1 MCVVYFDQVSGVA
14 HTPKLVKIPFLVN
27 FNLFCPFLTF
37 VIDFWSEIKKNVW
50 KNSVLSYSLKLV
62 DMQTLVDSLK
72 GEPQLCLFS
81 IDFSLKIT
89 QKGWKHPKKVFWSA
103 FRWVQ
108 HPKTGQNTQHMWLM
122 GRSFWYNVFPRTVI
136 HLF

>member
-1 MCVVYFDQVSGVA
+1 MCVVYFNQLSGVA

-62 DMQTLVDSLK
+62 DMQMLVDSLREYLQFVFFQLIFKFKYYQVVYPFK
-72 GEPQLCLFS
+72 GLDSNKLA
-81 IDFSLKIT
+81 KI
-89 QKGWKHPKKVFWSA
+89 H
-103 FRWVQ
+103 
-108 HPKTGQNTQHMWLM
+108 
-122 GRSFWYNVFPRTVI
+122 
-136 HLF
+136 